1 VAAPE
6 LHTPST
12 WTFGTSKQRFSSG
25 FSTIFMHNTLAFPNG
40 LSVPGAPAGPQRLD
54 KYDQSHRAIGYG
66 DSEESTDLDQS
77 IVFSVFLIFTG
88 AATLATAALYARQSL
103 IVAYIVLGMAFG
115 PSALGLI
122 NDVALLQE
130 LSHVGVVFLL
140 FLLGLNLHPQDL
152 WHMFR
157 KATVVT
163 LVSSALF
170 AGLGMSTAWLFGY
183 SLADSLIVGAAMMF
197 SSTIIGLKLLPSTV
211 LHHQHTGEIIISV
224 LLLQDLV
231 AILILLLLHG
241 AAGDSDGWHRAAAL
255 GLSLPGFMI
264 FAFGFSRFV
273 LTRLLARFDTIQEYI
288 FLLAIGWCLGM
299 AELSEALGL
308 SPEIGA
314 FIAGIAVATQPI
326 SRFIAESLRP
336 LRDFFLVVFFFSL
349 GAAFDLTAMQGVLL
363 PALTLALISLV
374 VKPVVFRKLWVLEGE
389 SEALSREVGVR
400 LGQISEFSLLIAVL
414 ATQSQVISI
423 QTSYLIQLATL
434 VTFIV
439 SSYFIVLRYPT
450 PIATSDR
457 LRRD

>member
-1 VAAPE
+1 VPCA
-6 LHTPST
+6 
-12 WTFGTSKQRFSSG
+12 RDC
-25 FSTIFMHNTLAFPNG
+25 
-40 LSVPGAPAGPQRLD
+40 LSRECQLGAQRLD
-54 KYDQSHRAIGYG
+54 TRDVSSGATGYG
-66 DSEESTDLDQS
+66 DSEDSTGLDQS

-88 AATLATAALYARQSL
+88 AAALATAALYARQSL
-103 IVAYIVLGMAFG
+103 IVAYIFLGITFG

-122 NDVALLQE
+122 KDVALLQD

-152 WHMFR
+152 WNMFR
-157 KATVVT
+157 KATFVT

-170 AGLGMSTAWLFGY
+170 AGLGISTAWLFGY
-183 SLADSLIVGAAMMF
+183 SMAESLIVGAAMMF

-224 LLLQDLV
+224 LLLQDLI

-241 AAGDSDGWHRAAAL
+241 MTGNSDGWHRAAVL
-255 GLSLPGFMI
+255 GLTLPGFLI

-336 LRDFFLVVFFFSL
+336 LRDFFLVVFFFTL
-349 GAAFDLTAMQGVLL
+349 GAAFDLTAMQEVLL
-363 PALTLALISLV
+363 PALGLALISLV
-374 VKPVVFRKLWVLEGE
+374 GKPLVFRKLWMFEGE
-389 SEALSREVGVR
+389 SETLSREVGVR

-414 ATQSQVISI
+414 ATQSQVISM

-439 SSYFIVLRYPT
+439 SSYVIVLRYPT

>member
-1 VAAPE
+1 
-6 LHTPST
+6 
-12 WTFGTSKQRFSSG
+12 
-25 FSTIFMHNTLAFPNG
+25 MHNTLAFPNG

-54 KYDQSHRAIGYG
+54 KYDQSHGPIGYG

-374 VKPVVFRKLWVLEGE
+374 VKPLVFRKLWVLEGE

>member
-1 VAAPE
+1 
-6 LHTPST
+6 
-12 WTFGTSKQRFSSG
+12 
-25 FSTIFMHNTLAFPNG
+25 M
-40 LSVPGAPAGPQRLD
+40 
-54 KYDQSHRAIGYG
+54 
-66 DSEESTDLDQS
+66 DQS

-88 AATLATAALYARQSL
+88 AAALATAALYARQSL
-103 IVAYIVLGMAFG
+103 IVAYIFLGIAFG

-122 NDVALLQE
+122 KDVALLQE
-130 LSHVGVVFLL
+130 LSQVGVVFLL

-152 WHMFR
+152 WNMFR

-163 LVSSALF
+163 LVSSTLF
-170 AGLGMSTAWLFGY
+170 AALGMSTAWLFGY
-183 SLADSLIVGAAMMF
+183 SMADSLIVGAAMMF

-211 LHHQHTGEIIISV
+211 LHQHTGEIIISV
-224 LLLQDLV
+224 LLLQDLI
-231 AILILLLLHG
+231 AILILMLLHG
-241 AAGDSDGWHRAAAL
+241 MTGSNDGWQRAAVL
-255 GLSLPGFMI
+255 GLTLPGFLI

-336 LRDFFLVVFFFSL
+336 LRDFFLVVFFFAL

-363 PALTLALISLV
+363 PALALALISLV
-374 VKPVVFRKLWVLEGE
+374 VKPLVFRKLWMFAGE
-389 SEALSREVGVR
+389 SEARSREVGVR
-400 LGQISEFSLLIAVL
+400 LAQVSEFSLLIAVL
-414 ATQSQVISI
+414 ATQSQVISM
-423 QTSYLIQLATL
+423 QASYLIQLATL
-434 VTFIV
+434 ITFIV
-439 SSYFIVLRYPT
+439 SSYVIVLRYPT

>member
-1 VAAPE
+1 
-6 LHTPST
+6 
-12 WTFGTSKQRFSSG
+12 
-25 FSTIFMHNTLAFPNG
+25 M
-40 LSVPGAPAGPQRLD
+40 
-54 KYDQSHRAIGYG
+54 
-66 DSEESTDLDQS
+66 DQS

-103 IVAYIVLGMAFG
+103 IVAYIFLGMAFG

-122 NDVALLQE
+122 KDIALLQE
-130 LSHVGVVFLL
+130 LSQVGVVFLL

-170 AGLGMSTAWLFGY
+170 AGLGISTAWFFGY
-183 SLADSLIVGAAMMF
+183 SIAESLIVGAAMMF

-224 LLLQDLV
+224 LLLQDLI
-231 AILILLLLHG
+231 AIVILLLLHG
-241 AAGDSDGWHRAAAL
+241 MAGSSDGWHRAAAL
-255 GLSLPGFMI
+255 GLALPGFLI

-299 AELSEALGL
+299 AELSESLGL

-363 PALTLALISLV
+363 PALGLALISLV
-374 VKPVVFRKLWVLEGE
+374 VKPVVFRKLWTFAGE

-414 ATQSQVISI
+414 ATQSQLISM

-434 VTFIV
+434 ITFVV
-439 SSYFIVLRYPT
+439 SSYVIVLRYPT
-450 PIATSDR
+450 PIAISDR